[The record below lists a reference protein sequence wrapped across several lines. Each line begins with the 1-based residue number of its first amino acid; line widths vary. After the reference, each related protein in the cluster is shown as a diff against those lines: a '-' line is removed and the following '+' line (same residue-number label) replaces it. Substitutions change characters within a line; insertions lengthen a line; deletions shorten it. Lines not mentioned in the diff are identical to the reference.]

1 MNLNSAITATLAA
14 EIYTLEATTFLAQT
28 RDFTLSVRQREC
40 PEDRGM
46 LRAGGARNGVT
57 PAMALP
63 VTGRPV

>member
-14 EIYTLEATTFLAQT
+14 GTCTLEATTFLAQT
-28 RDFTLSVRQREC
+28 GDSTLSVRPQEC

-57 PAMALP
+57 LALALP
-63 VTGRPV
+63 VVGHPV